1 MQKQANDPDREEAIK
16 HSSVFIP
23 YSYCHGVMPDYYP
36 CVPLH
41 WHREFEICMILSGQ
55 CTFRRDGDIFT
66 AKPEDIIIIPP
77 GTMHSIHPCGGRV
90 AYDIILFHPRIITGG
105 NDDRIYIELLEP
117 ILSGKSVI
125 GTPICTKNPYYN
137 EMKDSINTIF
147 HCSRENRAEQDL
159 LLKSEL
165 MRFFWLLIKSGEI
178 QLSEREKSGLSE
190 MMYPV
195 IEYIAEHFS
204 EHITVEQ
211 LAKVA
216 HLSESYFMNSFKK
229 FLGLTATDYL
239 NQVRIKEVCK
249 LLLETNE
256 SVTEIAFVC
265 GFRNIPN
272 FNRRFKEIVD
282 CTPLEYRRSA
292 KNGSVI

>member
-1 MQKQANDPDREEAIK
+1 MQKPTNDPNREEAIK

-36 CVPLH
+36 HVPLH
-41 WHREFEICMILSGQ
+41 WHKEFELCMILNGQ
-55 CTFRRDGDIFT
+55 CTFRRGDEIFT
-66 AKPEDIIIIPP
+66 AKPEDIIIISP
-77 GTMHSIHPCGGRV
+77 GTMHSISPCGGQV

-117 ILSGKSVI
+117 ILSGKSI
-125 GTPICTKNPYYN
+125 INSPICAKNLYYN
-137 EMKDSINTIF
+137 ELKSSINTIF
-147 HCSRENRAEQDL
+147 NCSRENTAKQDL

-190 MMYPV
+190 VMYPV
-195 IEYIAEHFS
+195 IEYITEHFS
-204 EHITVEQ
+204 EHITVEA
-211 LAKVA
+211 LAEIA
-216 HLSESYFMNSFKK
+216 HLSENYFMNCFKK
-229 FLGLTATDYL
+229 FSGLTVTDYL

-249 LLLETNE
+249 SLLETNG
-256 SVTEIAFVC
+256 SVTEIAFAC

-282 CTPLEYRRSA
+282 CTPLEYRKSA
-292 KNGSVI
+292 KNGSII